1 MATLTKQQID
11 EKVFNLILRLI
22 EIKKDRAISNKDFK
36 ERIQDVEG
44 EIEDLVAQ
52 GDPNSGANSISQ
64 P

>member
-11 EKVFNLILRLI
+11 EKVFNLTLRLI

-44 EIEDLVAQ
+44 EIADLVAQ
-52 GDPNSGANSISQ
+52 GDPNAGANSISQ